1 MELFQAIIGRRSV
14 RAFLDKPVEQALFE
28 KLLELALRAPS
39 AINLQPWELFVVA
52 GEEKKRLSRVLVKRL
67 KERKVSCGPGAKSPL
82 PDHFTNRQK
91 ELLKTMLPGL
101 PSGVSIQD
109 FVNEGSCHFY
119 GAPAAVIVCIDQVF
133 GGIRYADIG
142 ILTGYLLL
150 AAQGLGLGTCPI
162 GLVTEF
168 EEEIQ
173 EQLNIPEN
181 KKVII
186 SIAVGYSD
194 PLAPINQPR
203 SNREPLRTMVKWRG

>member
-1 MELFQAIIGRRSV
+1 MELFQAITGRNST
-14 RAFLDKPVEQALFE
+14 RAFLDQPVEQALLE

-39 AINLQPWELFVVA
+39 AINLQPWELFVVT

-67 KERKVSCGPGAKSPL
+67 KERNVSCGPGAKSPL
-82 PDHFTNRQK
+82 PAHFTIRQK

-101 PSGVSIQD
+101 PVGVSIQD

-119 GAPAAVIVCIDQVF
+119 GAPAAVIVCIDQAF
-133 GGIRYADIG
+133 GPIRYADIG

-150 AAQGLGLGTCPI
+150 AAQGLGLGSCPI

-168 EEEIQ
+168 EEEIR

-186 SIAVGYSD
+186 AIAVGYRD

-203 SNREPLRTMVKWRG
+203 SNRAPLQTMVKWRG

>member
-1 MELFQAIIGRRSV
+1 MVQ
-14 RAFLDKPVEQALFE
+14 
-28 KLLELALRAPS
+28 
-39 AINLQPWELFVVA
+39 

-82 PDHFTNRQK
+82 PTHFTNRQK

-101 PSGVSIQD
+101 PSGMSIQN

-119 GAPAAVIVCIDQVF
+119 GAPAAVIVCIDQAF
-133 GGIRYADIG
+133 GSIRYADIG
-142 ILTGYLLL
+142 ILTGYLVL

-168 EEEIQ
+168 EEEIR
-173 EQLNIPEN
+173 EQLNIPED

-186 SIAVGYSD
+186 SIAVGYRD
-194 PLAPINQPR
+194 QLAPINQLR
-203 SNREPLRTMVKWRG
+203 SSREPISTMVKWRG

>member
-1 MELFQAIIGRRSV
+1 MELFQAITGRSST
-14 RAFLDKPVEQALFE
+14 RAFLDKPVERALLE

-39 AINLQPWELFVVA
+39 AINLQPWELFVVQ

-82 PDHFTNRQK
+82 PAHFTNRQK

-101 PSGVSIQD
+101 PSGMSIQN

-119 GAPAAVIVCIDQVF
+119 GAPAAVIVCIDQAF
-133 GGIRYADIG
+133 GSIRYADIG
-142 ILTGYLLL
+142 ILTGYLVL

-168 EEEIQ
+168 EEEIR
-173 EQLNIPEN
+173 EQLNIPED

-194 PLAPINQPR
+194 QLAPINQLR
-203 SNREPLRTMVKWRG
+203 SSREPISTMVKWHG